1 MSYILFATSG
11 GGLATPVSVA
21 NGGTGVTTA
30 SALANTGNLVLLASQ
45 TASND
50 TILTFNSSLI
60 TSTYNIYELK
70 YFNYQ
75 PATNSDAL
83 NISLSTDNGSTYETS
98 NMARCVIALN
108 SSSTNDSITTR
119 YGATNSIVIQ
129 GTVWNNGNANTRT
142 GAGSVIFYD
151 LPSSKAKKIVF
162 DTSHID
168 ENGHTANT
176 RGAVGFNSSSIIN
189 NFKIYQSSGNIAQG
203 TFSLFGVKT

>member
-1 MSYILFATSG
+1 MSSILKVDQLQDSG
-11 GGLATPVSVA
+11 GNAIITSNGSGTITPNFNNAGS
-21 NGGTGVTTA
+21 
-30 SALANTGNLVLLASQ
+30 LVLLNSQ

-70 YFNYQ
+70 YYNYQ
-75 PATNSDAL
+75 ASTDANAL
-83 NISLSTDNGSTYETS
+83 HIALSTDNGSTYETS
-98 NMARCVIALN
+98 NMNRCVIALN
-108 SSSTNDSITTR
+108 SSNTNDSITTR
-119 YGATNSIVIQ
+119 YGAASSIVIQ

-168 ENGHTANT
+168 ENGYTANT
-176 RGAVGFNSSSIIN
+176 RGAVGFNSSSVIN
-189 NFKIYQSSGNIAQG
+189 NFKIFQSGGNIAQG